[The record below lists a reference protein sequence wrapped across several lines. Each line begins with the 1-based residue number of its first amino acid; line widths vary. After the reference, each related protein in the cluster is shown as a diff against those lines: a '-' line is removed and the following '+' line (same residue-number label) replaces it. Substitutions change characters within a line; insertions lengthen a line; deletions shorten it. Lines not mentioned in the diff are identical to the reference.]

1 MSSKAAYNKNNSGVK
16 RIMAEAREL
25 QLDTSTEYT
34 ACPLEDDIFDWHCTL
49 RGPAGTEFEG
59 GLYHAR
65 ILLPPEYPFK
75 APSVMLLTPNGRF
88 ELNKKICISFTA
100 YHEDQWQPSWGVRT
114 AIIGLQ
120 SFFPLKGEGALGVG
134 GIEAPIPERKRLAA
148 LSRDWVCSHCKQSNA
163 EALPHPPTNGS
174 SVSAPTGRHAVP
186 GEASGKVHREILDSE
201 TPGEEPLSV
210 KPDAQTTHSESPP
223 PPKVKVE
230 ETAVTLQEP
239 LVVPVAITQSQ
250 PLPAPVSTVSPSAHV
265 ATPTPSAIS
274 RRLELTPS
282 TPANRI
288 LPPRRER
295 SPIRDTTVPLSRT
308 NDPHDRGMDT
318 RDVPLTLD
326 LAIMALVVIL
336 IGIIVRRM
344 I

>member
-1 MSSKAAYNKNNSGVK
+1 MS
-16 RIMAEAREL
+16 
-25 QLDTSTEYT
+25 
-34 ACPLEDDIFDWHCTL
+34 
-49 RGPAGTEFEG
+49 
-59 GLYHAR
+59 
-65 ILLPPEYPFK
+65 
-75 APSVMLLTPNGRF
+75 
-88 ELNKKICISFTA
+88 
-100 YHEDQWQPSWGVRT
+100 
-114 AIIGLQ
+114 
-120 SFFPLKGEGALGVG
+120 
-134 GIEAPIPERKRLAA
+134 
-148 LSRDWVCSHCKQSNA
+148 
-163 EALPHPPTNGS
+163 
-174 SVSAPTGRHAVP
+174 
-186 GEASGKVHREILDSE
+186 GEASGKAHREILDSE

-210 KPDAQTTHSESPP
+210 KPDVQTIHSESAP

-230 ETAVTLQEP
+230 ETDVTLQEP
-239 LVVPVAITQSQ
+239 LVVPVAIK

-265 ATPTPSAIS
+265 AIPTPSAIS

-326 LAIMALVVIL
+326 LAIMALVAIL